1 MAVVSIMQYLIFKRK
16 VPVMFHIN
24 TPISMKGGV
33 AERVLSLQRI
43 EVVITVGLHACAK
56 QTFHSTEI
64 GTYVHSVHIFFYQE
78 LCQKFFPTPVVL
90 VKVCS

>member
-43 EVVITVGLHACAK
+43 EEVFITVGLYACAK

-64 GTYVHSVHIFFYQE
+64 IHMYIVSISFSIRNYAKSFFLLQ
-78 LCQKFFPTPVVL
+78 LC
-90 VKVCS
+90 